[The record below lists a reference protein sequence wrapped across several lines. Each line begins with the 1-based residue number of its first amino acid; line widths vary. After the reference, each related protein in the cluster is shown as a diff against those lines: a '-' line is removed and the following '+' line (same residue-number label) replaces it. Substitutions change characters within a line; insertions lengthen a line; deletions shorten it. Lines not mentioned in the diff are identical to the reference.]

1 MEMMGPGQACL
12 RTDNKHLGYGD
23 GQFTAFAS
31 DLGLRPGQFPQ
42 EILLVSHKT
51 GRQIWFE
58 RKPMDPTRPG
68 SHVFY
73 YPNVNTDLEYRRK
86 LSILLFND

>member
-31 DLGLRPGQFPQ
+31 DLGLRPGQFPE

-51 GRQIWFE
+51 GRQICFN

-68 SHVFY
+68 YYIFY